1 MYRVFGTHPN
11 TFDVKSRASVANQKL
26 GSDSPINPPTRAAKS
41 RPVSR
46 LTAETTPSGMATI
59 VAMRV
64 ASTASSTVMGRLA
77 SMS

>member
-1 MYRVFGTHPN
+1 MYRVFGTQPN
-11 TFDVKSRASVANQKL
+11 ILEVKRRASVAIQKL

-46 LTAETTPSGMATI
+46 LTAETTPRGMATT

-64 ASTASSTVMGRLA
+64 ASTASSIVIGRLA